1 MSIGRDGDYPTPA
14 FAAYIWLA
22 GDKLMLGLP
31 PRESHERGSTV
42 AIPLAKMETTRALG
56 EWELEHQTVDLTRY
70 AATLGFH
77 VLLDVLRAR
86 EREGRIPLL
95 AKPGEPLQYNIDEML
110 RRDTKYDQRGKEAAT
125 SLSDLGLD
133 D

>member
-1 MSIGRDGDYPTPA
+1 MSSFRGDDYPVPS

-31 PRESHERGSTV
+31 PREGHERGSTV
-42 AIPLAKMETTRALG
+42 AVPLAKMETMRPIG
-56 EWELEHQTVDLTRY
+56 EWEQEHGTVDLTRY

-77 VLLDVLRAR
+77 VLLETLRAR

-110 RRDTKYDQRGKEAAT
+110 RRVTKYNARGEVASTTLA
-125 SLSDLGLD
+125 DLGLD